1 MNLCVTMP
9 PVLKNQC
16 NVFIYN
22 ELSKLAKIEIGLN
35 PQTYVLNYYAHC
47 LISFSLCTN
56 ITL

>member
-1 MNLCVTMP
+1 MNLYVTMP

-35 PQTYVLNYYAHC
+35 PQTYMLNHYVQC